1 MKTESFLFSYDHDL
15 YQAGTKRDS
24 VPIIFFYARPV
35 TARRDFEL
43 GLLALNEITKRNP
56 EVEVVFAG
64 WDVSNYKIPFRHQNL
79 GSVALDKLAD
89 LYAQCDMCLV
99 ISGTNLSLLPL
110 EVMASN
116 SVPVCTTGANSE
128 WLVNK
133 ENAVMVETD
142 PNAIADTVCYYFEH
156 TDELAIIREKG
167 LNFAHCTCWET
178 EGEKVRKA
186 IEEGINEDEK
196 SISIGR

>member
-1 MKTESFLFSYDHDL
+1 M
-15 YQAGTKRDS
+15 
-24 VPIIFFYARPV
+24 
-35 TARRDFEL
+35 
-43 GLLALNEITKRNP
+43 
-56 EVEVVFAG
+56 VFAR
-64 WDVSNYKIPFRHQNL
+64 WDVSNYRIPFRHQNL

-128 WLVNK
+128 WLVNE

-142 PNAIADTVCYYFEH
+142 PNAIADKVCYHFEH
-156 TDELAIIREKG
+156 LEELAILREKG
-167 LNFAHCTCWET
+167 LNFAHSTSWEA

-186 IEEGINEDEK
+186 IEEGIKEDEK
-196 SISIGR
+196 NISIGR